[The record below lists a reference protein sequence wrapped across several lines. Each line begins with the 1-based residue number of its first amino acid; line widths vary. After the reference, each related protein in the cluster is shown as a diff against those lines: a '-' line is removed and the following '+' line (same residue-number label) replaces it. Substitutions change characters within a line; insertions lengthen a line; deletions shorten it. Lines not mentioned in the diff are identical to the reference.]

1 MAFSIQFKIF
11 VVDVS
16 KRNSK
21 AFHLFLQ
28 SDYKLTFQ
36 NVLSKFG
43 SARYKFGRSYQ
54 ASSGDKVQKVIK
66 YIDKVEYLCLS
77 IQR

>member
-1 MAFSIQFKIF
+1 M
-11 VVDVS
+11 
-16 KRNSK
+16 
-21 AFHLFLQ
+21 AFHLFLV
-28 SDYKLTFQ
+28 SYKLTFQ

-66 YIDKVEYLCLS
+66 YIDKVQYLCLS
-77 IQR
+77 IHRLTGEFAR

>member
-1 MAFSIQFKIF
+1 MFL
-11 VVDVS
+11 

-21 AFHLFLQ
+21 AFHLILQ
-28 SDYKLTFQ
+28 SNYKFTFQ

-66 YIDKVEYLCLS
+66 YIDKVPKFVERNFGVRFIC
-77 IQR
+77 